1 MRALLPCYSVFQ
13 LCLTCT
19 LSSWAIV
26 VDARSS
32 CMGLMADGWFADFDF
47 NFDRVA
53 HTTII
58 DYEGAIVKG
67 NFIKF
72 PELFHVIGKK

>member
-1 MRALLPCYSVFQ
+1 
-13 LCLTCT
+13 

-47 NFDRVA
+47 NFDCLGHA
-53 HTTII
+53 YII
-58 DYEGAIVKG
+58 PYVWPLSRAFLV
-67 NFIKF
+67 FSS
-72 PELFHVIGKK
+72 P